1 MVIMNRF
8 VSILLTLIVALCMVS
23 CKRSTRNTVRA
34 VRSAIQVERIND
46 TEDNVTSNS
55 QVDSKLKLDV
65 PIFGEP
71 IQQEDSLAYKCFAVD
86 VILPADTTNYVRS
99 VQTLLPYATRLNEY
113 TYLSVNVKCYLKTD
127 SCHFVSSHNFLYRK
141 GEPMIGV
148 SLHLSK

>member
-55 QVDSKLKLDV
+55 LVDSKLKLDV

-86 VILPADTTNYVRS
+86 VILPSDTTNYVRS
-99 VQTLLPYATRLNEY
+99 VQNLLPYATRLNEY
-113 TYLSVNVKCYLKTD
+113 TYLSVNVKCYLRTD
-127 SCHFVSSHNFLYRK
+127 SCNHISSFHFLYRK
-141 GEPMIGV
+141 GT
-148 SLHLSK
+148 SLNDNAK